1 MPIKRKLNIDSSYRK
16 SDNGKTIRTITDFL
30 NTEYRE
36 YSSYVVNSRCC
47 PSIWDGFK
55 TGARKV
61 LHSAFTGGLK
71 DGGEKKLLNL
81 VGDVYNKTLFA
92 HGDAGLVGAI
102 MTMGADFSDNLNPLT
117 IVGQFGALRDPKS
130 CAAPRYLYCKLS
142 KYAKLL
148 YKVDEDLLKYV
159 FDEGEFLEP
168 EHYLNIIPTV
178 LTSRTE
184 GMAPGYKFSSF
195 SYNPIDIIDGCIE
208 VIKNGQIKTII
219 RPYVRGI
226 KQDKFT
232 YDEELQRWI
241 NVGEY
246 TVDEKND
253 ILRITDL
260 PYDVTFDRFEKK
272 LNSYVESGYIKDWK
286 NFTHDDQLD
295 YRILFNK
302 SKLSREVQP
311 DKKVAFI
318 KKFML
323 QSTIP
328 ADLLYVLDENKKV
341 KHFLTKEDLL
351 VYFVKLRL
359 QKYNDRKNKLVTVK
373 EKQLE
378 DNSNLCKFIELVTSG
393 KLILNNRKIAD
404 VKKDLDSYKLPYT
417 VLSVQV
423 SKLTQEEKEEILKKN
438 KEIEEELIY
447 IKNTTIEQ
455 MYLDD
460 LKNLR
465 KELVKDFEN

>member
-1 MPIKRKLNIDSSYRK
+1 
-16 SDNGKTIRTITDFL
+16 
-30 NTEYRE
+30 
-36 YSSYVVNSRCC
+36 
-47 PSIWDGFK
+47 
-55 TGARKV
+55 
-61 LHSAFTGGLK
+61 
-71 DGGEKKLLNL
+71 
-81 VGDVYNKTLFA
+81 
-92 HGDAGLVGAI
+92 
-102 MTMGADFSDNLNPLT
+102 
-117 IVGQFGALRDPKS
+117 
-130 CAAPRYLYCKLS
+130 
-142 KYAKLL
+142 
-148 YKVDEDLLKYV
+148 
-159 FDEGEFLEP
+159 
-168 EHYLNIIPTV
+168 
-178 LTSRTE
+178 
-184 GMAPGYKFSSF
+184 
-195 SYNPIDIIDGCIE
+195 
-208 VIKNGQIKTII
+208 
-219 RPYVRGI
+219 
-226 KQDKFT
+226 
-232 YDEELQRWI
+232 
-241 NVGEY
+241 
-246 TVDEKND
+246 
-253 ILRITDL
+253 
-260 PYDVTFDRFEKK
+260 
-272 LNSYVESGYIKDWK
+272 
-286 NFTHDDQLD
+286 
-295 YRILFNK
+295 
-302 SKLSREVQP
+302 
-311 DKKVAFI
+311 
-318 KKFML
+318 ML

-393 KLILNNRKIAD
+393 KLMLNNRKIAD